1 MAVGDELELIV
12 RDTGTGMSEENSRG
26 IFEPFY
32 TTKMDVGTGLGLST
46 VYGTLQHW
54 GGRIEVESA
63 LGEGTVFTLC
73 LPLWQGEESAIAV
86 EESDHWEVL
95 AGRRI
100 LLVDDDEVVLTV
112 LERMLRKLYEVTVC
126 HRADEMLEAVEADS
140 YDVALIDLGMPDMLG
155 DELADKVR
163 ALDPR
168 IALVLMSGWSI
179 EDEGM
184 PTTAFD
190 FFLPKPFG
198 RLKQVRQVVREGVQL
213 SRRRLGK
220 GAEQV

>member
-1 MAVGDELELIV
+1 
-12 RDTGTGMSEENSRG
+12 
-26 IFEPFY
+26 
-32 TTKMDVGTGLGLST
+32 
-46 VYGTLQHW
+46 
-54 GGRIEVESA
+54 
-63 LGEGTVFTLC
+63 
-73 LPLWQGEESAIAV
+73 
-86 EESDHWEVL
+86 
-95 AGRRI
+95 
-100 LLVDDDEVVLTV
+100 
-112 LERMLRKLYEVTVC
+112 
-126 HRADEMLEAVEADS
+126 
-140 YDVALIDLGMPDMLG
+140 VALIDLGMPDMLG